1 MTKPDFS
8 GYATKNDL
16 RCSDGRIIR
25 RNAFAGNDGAKVPL
39 VWQHGHND
47 PTNVIGHA
55 ILENRDDGVYAYGY
69 FNNTEMADTAREL
82 VAHGDIGAMSIYA
95 NRLRQNGSDVEH
107 GNIVEVSLVLAG
119 ANPGA
124 LIENVAI
131 RHDDGSLTEEES
143 EAVVYSGEAL
153 SHEDPPEAPTQEEP
167 KTVENIKHEDTE
179 NTGGEKTVGDV
190 YETMN
195 EEQKTVVAFLI
206 QQALSGA
213 DDDSDDAEHSD
224 TEGEYMAHSNIFEG
238 DTEDDALAHIDRDE
252 LQAAVFADAKAV
264 GSFRD
269 SALAHAQEY
278 GVENIELLFPD
289 AKAVSDEPT
298 FIKRQTEW
306 VASFMNGTTHRPFAR
321 IKSLQADITADE
333 ARAKGYIKGN
343 RKKEEVFKL
352 LKRVTT
358 PTTIYKKQK
367 LDRDDIID
375 ITDFD
380 VVRWIDAEMRV
391 MLDEEIARAALI
403 GDGRTADDEDKIN
416 EENIRPIYTD
426 DELYSIKHTV
436 AADFK
441 DTELVDEIIRA
452 IEDYRGTGR
461 PTLYASADVINA
473 LLLQRDQ
480 LGRRLYK
487 NLSELASEMDVAGIV
502 KVDLMKGLKREGND
516 LLGILVNPV
525 DYIFGTDKGG
535 EITSFQDF
543 DIDYNQYKYLKE
555 GRCSG
560 ALRDPFTAIVLERA
574 GA

>member
-1 MTKPDFS
+1 MNKPDFS

-25 RNAFAGNDGAKVPL
+25 RNAFAANDGAKVPL
-39 VWQHGHND
+39 VWQHGHSD

-69 FNNTEMADTAREL
+69 FNKTEMAETAREL
-82 VAHGDIGAMSIYA
+82 VSHGDIGAMSIYA
-95 NRLRQNGSDVEH
+95 NRLRQNGSNVEH
-107 GNIVEVSLVLAG
+107 GNIVEVSLVLSG

-143 EAVVYSGEAL
+143 EAVVYSGEPLA
-153 SHEDPPEAPTQEEP
+153 HEDQPDPGTKEEKNTVTEDKTIADIYEAMTEEQ
-167 KTVENIKHEDTE
+167 KIAVAAIVVEA
-179 NTGGEKTVGDV
+179 TGGEV
-190 YETMN
+190 
-195 EEQKTVVAFLI
+195 
-206 QQALSGA
+206 
-213 DDDSDDAEHSD
+213 AEHNN
-224 TEGEYMAHSNIFEG
+224 TEGEYMAHNNIFEG

-269 SALAHAQEY
+269 SAIAHAQEY
-278 GVENIELLFPD
+278 GIENIEMLFPD
-289 AKAVSDEPT
+289 AKAVSNEPT

-306 VASFMNGTTHRPFAR
+306 VSTFMNGTTHRPFAR

-333 ARAKGYIKGN
+333 ARAKGYVKGN

-403 GDGRTADDEDKIN
+403 GDGRTSDDPDKIN

-426 DELYSIKHTV
+426 NDLYSIKHTV
-436 AADFK
+436 AKDFK
-441 DTELVDEIIRA
+441 DTDLVDEIIRA
-452 IEDYRGTGR
+452 LEDYRGTGR

-487 NLSELASEMDVAGIV
+487 NLGELASEMDVAGIV
-502 KVDLMKGLKREGND
+502 KVDLMKGLQREGND

-574 GA
+574 TA